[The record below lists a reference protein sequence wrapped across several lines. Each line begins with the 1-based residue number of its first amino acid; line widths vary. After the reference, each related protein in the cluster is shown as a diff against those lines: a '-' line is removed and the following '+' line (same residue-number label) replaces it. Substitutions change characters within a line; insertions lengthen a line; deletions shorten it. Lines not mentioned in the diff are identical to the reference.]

1 MPYNYASSNNYGAG
15 DYYRYQAGGIF
26 GTIGKAIGGAV
37 SGFVKGGPLGAIG
50 GAAGAVLGKK
60 TGTAVVPAP
69 PGAIIPFMPPP
80 IAVPKGT
87 PGAVPKPGVGGAV
100 QRLLPGGA
108 SGYTAGIGGVPG
120 MSGYH
125 LNKTGYFTMA
135 EGYIAPR
142 TKWVKNRSSNPG
154 NARALRR
161 AIRREQS
168 FIALARRA
176 LKGTGISVSRRQ
188 VARKAVRRK

>member
-1 MPYNYASSNNYGAG
+1 MPYTQYSASNYGAG

-26 GTIGKAIGGAV
+26 GSIGKAIGGAV
-37 SGFVKGGPLGAIG
+37 SGFMKGGPLGAIG

-60 TGTAVVPAP
+60 PPGTAVSVYNGGMIPIMPSPIGVPA
-69 PGAIIPFMPPP
+69 
-80 IAVPKGT
+80 GT
-87 PGAVPKPGVGGAV
+87 PGAIPKPGVMGGI
-100 QRLLPGGA
+100 QRLVPGGK
-108 SGYTAGIGGVPG
+108 SGYVSGPGGVPG

-125 LNKTGYFTMA
+125 LNKSGYWTMA
-135 EGYIAPR
+135 EGYIAPG
-142 TKWVKNRSSNPG
+142 TKWVKNRSTNPG

-168 FIALARRA
+168 FIALAKRA

-188 VARKAVRRK
+188 VARKIGRKR